1 MNVNNKY
8 IGYYGYILD
17 YDITVYT
24 GNKSFGGTDANISLT
39 MYGVRGPSQKISL
52 KDSSKGKKCFERE
65 SVDRF
70 RIPQRDLGE
79 LKKIR

>member
-1 MNVNNKY
+1 MSDC
-8 IGYYGYILD
+8 ILD

-39 MYGVRGPSQKISL
+39 MYGANGQSQKIL
-52 KDSSKGKKCFERE
+52 LVDSSKGQTCFEKGG
-65 SVDRF
+65 VDRF

>member
-1 MNVNNKY
+1 MNVNNEY
-8 IGYYGYILD
+8 IGYCGYILD

-39 MYGVRGPSQKISL
+39 MYGVRGQSQKIL
-52 KDSSKGKKCFERE
+52 LVDSSKGQKCFERG
-65 SVDRF
+65 SVDKF